1 MSLPTG
7 AGKTRVT
14 IEALIDAMTDGELG
28 SPILWVAQTGELCE
42 QAVQTW
48 SELWRGKGPKRRLT
62 VSRLWS
68 SNEAEEVDYGDQVI
82 VATIAKLDSGVMEKS
97 SYTWL
102 SRAHCI
108 VVDEAHTSIT
118 TAYTA
123 LLNWQGMERNKDR
136 APLIGLTATPYR
148 GTNEVET
155 QRLVA
160 RYGGRRLDLDAL
172 GGADAYPHL
181 QEMGILSK
189 VKHELLPGSDIELT
203 VDELRELTELRQL
216 PDAAVKRLAV
226 DAERNRTLLESVGS
240 LDKSW
245 SVLLFAVSVEHA
257 AAMAALL
264 SREGIS
270 AAAIS
275 SETNHGQRRF
285 YIEQFRREQLRVLTN
300 FNVLAAGFDA
310 PRVQAVY
317 VARPTYS
324 PNVYQQMIG
333 RGLRGPRN
341 GGTEECLLVNVEDN
355 VLQFGEQ
362 LAFHEFE
369 YLWDPQAAE
378 AA

>member
-1 MSLPTG
+1 M
-7 AGKTRVT
+7 
-14 IEALIDAMTDGELG
+14 
-28 SPILWVAQTGELCE
+28 
-42 QAVQTW
+42 
-48 SELWRGKGPKRRLT
+48 
-62 VSRLWS
+62 SRLWS

-203 VDELRELTELRQL
+203 VDELRELTERRQL

-240 LDKSW
+240 LYDKSW

-285 YIEQFRREQLRVLTN
+285 YIEQFRRELLRVLTN

-310 PRVQAVY
+310 PPGAGRIRRTADLLTQRLSADDRARS
-317 VARPTYS
+317 ARPPKRWGQRNAYS
-324 PNVYQQMIG
+324 STLKTTFCSSANSLPSTSSNTSGILRPQRRLDSRAQLVSRLSLTPTGSHVLLTDRQSEIVRPTSRTQPARAR
-333 RGLRGPRN
+333 RGGHRARHWCWLN
-341 GGTEECLLVNVEDN
+341 ASLT
-355 VLQFGEQ
+355 
-362 LAFHEFE
+362 
-369 YLWDPQAAE
+369 
-378 AA
+378 